1 MSGYFSVIMHVS
13 VVMYIYLYPAQIEE
27 QENKKTTRIFINN
40 LHVSFVIQVG
50 ENVVR
55 TEKTK

>member
-1 MSGYFSVIMHVS
+1 MCQWLCVS
-13 VVMYIYLYPAQIEE
+13 IYLYPAQMEE